1 LSFEATA
8 GGQTDDAQQYLTGGA
23 TTKFDLGKN
32 SEEEW
37 KKLVALCVEKK
48 HSLAY
53 LSSHLRRNQ
62 SESVL
67 ERLGLISGH
76 AYSVLGATEVHAFR
90 PLRFDSSQ
98 T

>member
-1 LSFEATA
+1 MSFESTA

-23 TTKFDLGKN
+23 TTKFALGKD

-37 KKLVALCVEKK
+37 QKLVALCVEKE

-62 SESVL
+62 SESLL

-76 AYSVLGATEVHAFR
+76 AYSVLGAMEVHAAHS
-90 PLRFDSSQ
+90 LRFDSSQ